1 MLYTLEFDVLPLSL
15 LWILT
20 ENVLDTNR
28 LSYVN
33 REKVAGLFDSSDN
46 ASYCKKKNSRN
57 CLFSAVLDS
66 LTFQTNLSLT
76 HLHRQT

>member
-1 MLYTLEFDVLPLSL
+1 MLYILEFDVLPLSL

-33 REKVAGLFDSSDN
+33 REK
-46 ASYCKKKNSRN
+46 
-57 CLFSAVLDS
+57 
-66 LTFQTNLSLT
+66 
-76 HLHRQT
+76 

>member
-1 MLYTLEFDVLPLSL
+1 MLYIFEFDVLPLSL

-33 REKVAGLFDSSDN
+33 REK
-46 ASYCKKKNSRN
+46 
-57 CLFSAVLDS
+57 
-66 LTFQTNLSLT
+66 
-76 HLHRQT
+76 